1 MEIIKVLVVDDE
13 EEICELTRSFLRRKK
28 YCTFGA
34 TSADEA
40 IEVVKKEKPH
50 LVLLDVRLGDASG
63 MDVLQK
69 IKEIDKDIKVIMVTA
84 LSDEESARQA
94 ESKGADG
101 YIVKPFTA
109 GYLDEI
115 ILENIADLG
124 LRKKENK

>member
-13 EEICELTRSFLRRKK
+13 EEICELTRSFLRRKN
-28 YCTFGA
+28 YCTLGA
-34 TSADEA
+34 NSADEA

-69 IKEIDKDIKVIMVTA
+69 IKEIDKDIKVVMVTA

-94 ESKGADG
+94 ESRGAEA

-109 GYLDEI
+109 SYLDEI
-115 ILENIADLG
+115 ILKKIAGLG
-124 LRKKENK
+124 LKTNNR

>member
-13 EEICELTRSFLRRKK
+13 EEICELTRSFLRKKK

-63 MDVLQK
+63 IEVLQE
-69 IKEIDKDIKVIMVTA
+69 IKDFDKNIKVIMVTA
-84 LSDEESARQA
+84 LNDEESARQA
-94 ESKGADG
+94 ESRGAEG

-109 GYLDEI
+109 SYLDEI
-115 ILENIADLG
+115 ILKKRAGLG
-124 LRKKENK
+124 LKTNNM

>member
-13 EEICELTRSFLRRKK
+13 EEICELTRSFLRKKK

-63 MDVLQK
+63 IEVLQK
-69 IKEIDKDIKVIMVTA
+69 IKDFDKNIKVIMVTA
-84 LSDEESARQA
+84 LNDEESTREA
-94 ESKGADG
+94 ESRGAEG

-109 GYLDEI
+109 SYLDEV
-115 ILENIADLG
+115 ILKKIAGLG
-124 LRKKENK
+124 LKTNSNR

>member
-1 MEIIKVLVVDDE
+1 
-13 EEICELTRSFLRRKK
+13 
-28 YCTFGA
+28 
-34 TSADEA
+34 
-40 IEVVKKEKPH
+40 
-50 LVLLDVRLGDASG
+50 VRLGDASG

-84 LSDEESARQA
+84 LSDEESTREA